1 MACLLVFGRRDGSL
15 PVDAMYRSLP
25 HLQRAD
31 VRLVEDAGRHVH
43 MEKPQEVNSAIR
55 EFIGGERRVR
65 GRRQRGMWLVFWCL
79 AETGVMERSAS
90 RFRELFEADAL
101 HAEVST
107 KASSGDAS
115 LIRDFGYRSVCARK
129 ATALYEPSEE
139 RLRLTC
145 PI

>member
-55 EFIGGERRVR
+55 EFIGGERRARPGADGRRVCGSCFGGWR
-65 GRRQRGMWLVFWCL
+65 GR
-79 AETGVMERSAS
+79 
-90 RFRELFEADAL
+90 
-101 HAEVST
+101 
-107 KASSGDAS
+107 K
-115 LIRDFGYRSVCARK
+115 
-129 ATALYEPSEE
+129 
-139 RLRLTC
+139 
-145 PI
+145 